1 MARPKTIRVMISSR
15 CSDKIAFKG
24 GEVELSEVR
33 RCVKDELEK
42 ATFLGSQLLEVWIN
56 EDAPPEEG
64 SLDSWDACLKQV
76 DESDTLI
83 VLYNGNAG
91 WAAADA
97 NVGICHAELER
108 AISKAPAKVRL
119 IEIEEKT
126 KDTASRHKRFQVY
139 VARLSRF
146 RGATAKTGAEVIDRT
161 KQAVREAVADLA
173 RLGVREAKKGKYH
186 LGEALDW
193 SRLDFASRKHAIEEV
208 VCASLG
214 AASKDRTLVRKIAR
228 TNVFLRVHAV
238 PDAFSTTEARDM
250 VGLPFLKDH
259 QWLDAMNVADGN
271 TYGPIHVIA
280 VHKTVG
286 ESQARKLLGHPDIV
300 LVNAPFG
307 YYLADRAQHVQVLL
321 VANCRDATS
330 TRYAIQ
336 RCLEW
341 IEQSGEDAI
350 IAERAKK
357 RKKIIELVARQ
368 IE

>member
-15 CSDKIAFKG
+15 CSDKIAFEDGK
-24 GEVELSEVR
+24 VQLSEVR
-33 RCVKDELEK
+33 LRAKEELEK

-64 SLDSWDACLKQV
+64 SLDSWDECLKQV
-76 DESDTLI
+76 DECDILI

-91 WAAADA
+91 WAATDA

-108 AISKAPAKVRL
+108 AISKAPAKFRL

-126 KDTASRHKRFQVY
+126 TDTASRHKRFQEY

-146 RGATAKTGAEVIDRT
+146 RGATAKNGEEVIDRT
-161 KQAVREAVADLA
+161 KQAIREAVADLA

-186 LGEALDW
+186 FGEALDW
-193 SRLDFASRKHAIEEV
+193 SRLDFSKRKNAIEQV
-208 VCASLG
+208 VCEGLG
-214 AASKDRTLVRKIAR
+214 STSKERTLVRKVAR
-228 TNVFLRVHAV
+228 SNVFFRVHAV

-250 VGLPFLKDH
+250 VGLPYLKDH
-259 QWLDAMNVADGN
+259 EFVDEMDAHDGN
-271 TYGPIHVIA
+271 TTGPVHVIA

-286 ESQARKLLGHPDIV
+286 ETQARKLLGHPDIV

-336 RCLEW
+336 RCFDW
-341 IEQSGEDAI
+341 MEQSGEDGN

-357 RKKIIELVARQ
+357 RKKIIELVAKQ
-368 IE
+368 ME